1 MIPSVAGVMTNL
13 SEEQVAEK
21 AFELIMAFD
30 EVSRTPDRSIL
41 LFICFIFRHDVR
53 CAHVRR

>member
-1 MIPSVAGVMTNL
+1 MTNL

-30 EVSRTPDRSIL
+30 EVSRPHGVPSRFHFLALRTIS
-41 LFICFIFRHDVR
+41 
-53 CAHVRR
+53 RRLCR